1 MISQQISNSLITSVI
16 DKAHTSDELYQIQL
30 LQNQAPNLKIINTF
44 EQELLHCK
52 SFWFTSAFL
61 TMSGLN
67 VLHSQLDNL
76 QRKGIRGKVLL
87 SQYLNFTDPA
97 ALERLATF
105 DNLEIRIDTA
115 SDLHAKAYFFEYE
128 DHTSMILGSSNLTAN
143 ALTRNQELNLFV
155 RALPGSKIIHDLIDK
170 KESLFNHATVLN
182 ADYLAQYSEIYKKTR
197 TIQKQVLDLSR
208 NQSSKSLKIYPNKMQ
223 TAALDNLNA
232 LRKNNIRKALLISA
246 TGTGK
251 TYLSAFDAYNFKSK
265 NFLFIV
271 HRENILNTAKNDYA
285 KVFGSDFNATI
296 FSGSNKDISGKNYIF
311 ATIQTLS
318 RTSNLEQLSP
328 EQFDYIVIDEVHRAA
343 ADTYLKVINYFK
355 PKFLLGMT
363 ATPERTDSLDI
374 FKLFDHNIAYEIR
387 LKEAMAAD
395 MVCPFHYFGVA
406 ELSIN
411 GEVVDDKTD
420 FKYLTS
426 DDRIQQIKSKSDY
439 FSTDSGELRAL
450 VFCSRVD
457 EAIELASKMSKLGIR
472 SISLTGADSEET
484 RSKAIESINTDEP
497 DRIKM
502 IFTVDILNE
511 GIDIPRINQIIM
523 IRATASAIIF
533 IQQLG
538 RGLRKHD
545 SKEFLTV
552 IDFIGNY
559 EKNFL
564 IPMALFADSSYNK
577 DKLRRLVSEGGS
589 ILPGSSSIHFDKV
602 SKDRIFESINNAKFQ
617 LKKELIQDY
626 KALKS
631 RLGRAPMML
640 DFSNAQY
647 RDPYNYVIYAKSFY
661 SFIQDIETF
670 EVPLTALE
678 RATLEF
684 LSTEINNAKRP
695 HESLV
700 LSMLLNSNTNEIDIT
715 AYSEALKIQYQQ
727 EITAEVITSILNNLN
742 MIFSPTDYFKKN
754 EVIELI
760 QVKNGKFVASQE
772 FRNMLNISLFKQ
784 YLTDNI
790 QYALTSFENL
800 MLDQDQNKGFIYYAK
815 YSRKDAFRIL
825 NWEKNQNPQ
834 NVGGYLASKDKSN
847 CPIFVTYHKADDIS
861 ESTKYEDRF
870 LDDIHFEWMSK
881 SKRKLSSPDVQLI
894 MHAKANNTLL
904 PLFIKKDNDEGVEFY
919 FMGYLEY
926 LEDTAHDSTIQ
937 SENGPI
943 AVVKMQFKLDR
954 AVDSHLYHYLMAQ

>member
-170 KESLFNHATVLN
+170 KESLFNHATILN

-387 LKEAMAAD
+387 LKEAMTAD

-439 FSTDSGELRAL
+439 FSTD
-450 VFCSRVD
+450 
-457 EAIELASKMSKLGIR
+457 
-472 SISLTGADSEET
+472 
-484 RSKAIESINTDEP
+484 
-497 DRIKM
+497 
-502 IFTVDILNE
+502 
-511 GIDIPRINQIIM
+511 
-523 IRATASAIIF
+523 
-533 IQQLG
+533 
-538 RGLRKHD
+538 
-545 SKEFLTV
+545 
-552 IDFIGNY
+552 
-559 EKNFL
+559 
-564 IPMALFADSSYNK
+564 
-577 DKLRRLVSEGGS
+577 
-589 ILPGSSSIHFDKV
+589 
-602 SKDRIFESINNAKFQ
+602 
-617 LKKELIQDY
+617 
-626 KALKS
+626 
-631 RLGRAPMML
+631 
-640 DFSNAQY
+640 
-647 RDPYNYVIYAKSFY
+647 
-661 SFIQDIETF
+661 
-670 EVPLTALE
+670 
-678 RATLEF
+678 
-684 LSTEINNAKRP
+684 
-695 HESLV
+695 
-700 LSMLLNSNTNEIDIT
+700 
-715 AYSEALKIQYQQ
+715 
-727 EITAEVITSILNNLN
+727 
-742 MIFSPTDYFKKN
+742 
-754 EVIELI
+754 
-760 QVKNGKFVASQE
+760 
-772 FRNMLNISLFKQ
+772 
-784 YLTDNI
+784 
-790 QYALTSFENL
+790 
-800 MLDQDQNKGFIYYAK
+800 
-815 YSRKDAFRIL
+815 
-825 NWEKNQNPQ
+825 
-834 NVGGYLASKDKSN
+834 
-847 CPIFVTYHKADDIS
+847 
-861 ESTKYEDRF
+861 
-870 LDDIHFEWMSK
+870 
-881 SKRKLSSPDVQLI
+881 
-894 MHAKANNTLL
+894 
-904 PLFIKKDNDEGVEFY
+904 
-919 FMGYLEY
+919 
-926 LEDTAHDSTIQ
+926 
-937 SENGPI
+937 
-943 AVVKMQFKLDR
+943 
-954 AVDSHLYHYLMAQ
+954 

>member
-1 MISQQISNSLITSVI
+1 MISQQISDSLITSVI
-16 DKAHTSDELYQIQL
+16 DKAHASNELYQIQL
-30 LQNQAPNLKIINTF
+30 LQNEAPHLKIINTF
-44 EQELLHCK
+44 EHELHSCK

-97 ALERLATF
+97 ALKRLAAF

-155 RALPGSKIIHDLIDK
+155 RALPNSKIIHDLISK
-170 KESLFNHATVLN
+170 KESLFNNATVLN
-182 ADYLAQYSEIYKKTR
+182 ADYLAKYSEIYKKTR
-197 TIQKQVLDLSR
+197 AIQKQVLDLSR
-208 NQSSKSLKIYPNKMQ
+208 NQSSENLKIYPNKMQ
-223 TAALDNLNA
+223 AAALENLKN
-232 LRKNNIRKALLISA
+232 LRKSNINKALLISA

-285 KVFGSDFNATI
+285 KVFGSDFNSAI

-318 RTSNLEQLSP
+318 RTENLEQLSP

-374 FKLFDHNIAYEIR
+374 FKIFDHNIAYEIR

-411 GEVVDDKTD
+411 GKVIDDKTD
-420 FKYLTS
+420 FKYLTC
-426 DDRIQQIKSKSDY
+426 DERVQQIKTKSDY
-439 FSTDSGELRAL
+439 FSTDSGELHAL

-457 EAIELASKMSKLGIR
+457 EAIELAEKMNLLGIR
-472 SISLTGADSEET
+472 SASLTGADSEDV
-484 RSKAIESINTDEP
+484 RSKTIASINSDDP

-523 IRATASAIIF
+523 IRATTSAIIF

-564 IPMALFADSSYNK
+564 IPMALFADSAYNK
-577 DKLRRLVSEGGS
+577 DNLRRLVSEGGS
-589 ILPGSSSIHFDKV
+589 VLPGSSSIHFDKV
-602 SKDRIFESINNAKFQ
+602 SKERIFESINNAKFQ
-617 LKKELIQDY
+617 LKKELILDY
-626 KALKS
+626 KALKN

-640 DFSNAQY
+640 DFMNAQL

-661 SFIQDIETF
+661 SFIKEIEQF
-670 EVPLTALE
+670 EVPLAPLAQ
-678 RATLEF
+678 ATLEF

-695 HESLV
+695 HESLL
-700 LSMLLNSNTNEIDIT
+700 LSMLLASIDNEIDILAWT
-715 AYSEALKIQYQQ
+715 EILETQYQQ
-727 EITAEVITSILNNLN
+727 EINADVITSVLNNLN
-742 MIFSPTDYFKKN
+742 MIFSPTDYFKKTD
-754 EVIELI
+754 VIPLI
-760 QVKNGKFVASQE
+760 QSSDEKFVASKDLQE
-772 FRNMLNISLFKQ
+772 MLNIPLFKQ
-784 YLTDNI
+784 YLADDI
-790 QYALTSFENL
+790 QYSLKTFENL
-800 MLDQDQNKGFIYYAK
+800 ISNQTQNKGFIYYAK

-825 NWEKNQNPQ
+825 NWEKNPIPI
-834 NVGGYLASKDKSN
+834 NVGGYLASKNKSN

-861 ESTKYEDRF
+861 DSTKYEDHF
-870 LDDIHFEWMSK
+870 VDDIHFGWMSK
-881 SKRKLSSPDVQLI
+881 SKRKLTSPDVQLI
-894 MHAKANNTLL
+894 MNAKANNTLL
-904 PLFIKKDNDEGVEFY
+904 PLFVKKDDDEGEEFY

-926 LEDTAHDSTIQ
+926 LEGTAHDSSIQ
-937 SENGPI
+937 SENMPV

-954 AVDSHLYHYLMAQ
+954 AVDNHLYQYLIAQ

>member
-251 TYLSAFDAYNFKSK
+251 TYLSAFDAYHFKSK

-343 ADTYLKVINYFK
+343 ADTYLKGLCCTK
-355 PKFLLGMT
+355 
-363 ATPERTDSLDI
+363 
-374 FKLFDHNIAYEIR
+374 
-387 LKEAMAAD
+387 
-395 MVCPFHYFGVA
+395 
-406 ELSIN
+406 
-411 GEVVDDKTD
+411 
-420 FKYLTS
+420 
-426 DDRIQQIKSKSDY
+426 
-439 FSTDSGELRAL
+439 
-450 VFCSRVD
+450 
-457 EAIELASKMSKLGIR
+457 
-472 SISLTGADSEET
+472 IS
-484 RSKAIESINTDEP
+484 
-497 DRIKM
+497 
-502 IFTVDILNE
+502 
-511 GIDIPRINQIIM
+511 
-523 IRATASAIIF
+523 
-533 IQQLG
+533 
-538 RGLRKHD
+538 
-545 SKEFLTV
+545 
-552 IDFIGNY
+552 
-559 EKNFL
+559 
-564 IPMALFADSSYNK
+564 
-577 DKLRRLVSEGGS
+577 
-589 ILPGSSSIHFDKV
+589 
-602 SKDRIFESINNAKFQ
+602 
-617 LKKELIQDY
+617 
-626 KALKS
+626 
-631 RLGRAPMML
+631 
-640 DFSNAQY
+640 
-647 RDPYNYVIYAKSFY
+647 
-661 SFIQDIETF
+661 
-670 EVPLTALE
+670 
-678 RATLEF
+678 
-684 LSTEINNAKRP
+684 
-695 HESLV
+695 
-700 LSMLLNSNTNEIDIT
+700 
-715 AYSEALKIQYQQ
+715 
-727 EITAEVITSILNNLN
+727 
-742 MIFSPTDYFKKN
+742 
-754 EVIELI
+754 
-760 QVKNGKFVASQE
+760 
-772 FRNMLNISLFKQ
+772 
-784 YLTDNI
+784 
-790 QYALTSFENL
+790 
-800 MLDQDQNKGFIYYAK
+800 
-815 YSRKDAFRIL
+815 
-825 NWEKNQNPQ
+825 
-834 NVGGYLASKDKSN
+834 
-847 CPIFVTYHKADDIS
+847 
-861 ESTKYEDRF
+861 
-870 LDDIHFEWMSK
+870 
-881 SKRKLSSPDVQLI
+881 
-894 MHAKANNTLL
+894 
-904 PLFIKKDNDEGVEFY
+904 
-919 FMGYLEY
+919 
-926 LEDTAHDSTIQ
+926 
-937 SENGPI
+937 
-943 AVVKMQFKLDR
+943 
-954 AVDSHLYHYLMAQ
+954 